1 MNTSLAIAVAQFNP
15 VVGDLAGNTRLIL
28 DAMAEAEAR
37 SARLLLTPE
46 LSICGYPPEDLLLKP
61 GFIADN
67 RAALEKVAAAT
78 RSCVAVVGFV
88 GAMYAVARL
97 WLAQSHDRALGA
109 MALLLVGGV
118 GLAGIVVGVVVLV
131 AVVLGAMG

>member
-46 LSICGYPPEDLLLKP
+46 LSICGYPPEDL
-61 GFIADN
+61 
-67 RAALEKVAAAT
+67 
-78 RSCVAVVGFV
+78 
-88 GAMYAVARL
+88 
-97 WLAQSHDRALGA
+97 
-109 MALLLVGGV
+109 
-118 GLAGIVVGVVVLV
+118 
-131 AVVLGAMG
+131 